1 MTANIID
8 EAPVICVTPLYHF
21 GSDSHELV
29 IPNDIRI
36 VSFDQY
42 NGPSFDGIVKRYLE
56 IYEPPYLML
65 NEPLSSR
72 CIFREDVESAV
83 RKQDKTSVP
92 MLYLDATMRLFAQ
105 LRLFKPGRLRA
116 GETFIVSR
124 NPSGASEWETWFSGR
139 ASTMT
144 IDYQRLA
151 SQTTS
156 YVLNSEEIPFLV
168 AFRERVGPFFRT
180 LESFPAFNMAFQLYG
195 VDNPP
200 TMEAVELVTAF
211 ESLITKKDE
220 TEGLTYRLAMRT
232 ANLMGRDA
240 DERKTIFRQVKQFY
254 GLRSRIVHGAEL
266 DDKLT
271 RRLEEID
278 SMRELLRRLLL
289 SLMAL
294 LSDGKRQAD
303 IPDLIDELAFD
314 EDRRKEVQ
322 KTASGFLHM

>member
-1 MTANIID
+1 MTVNIID
-8 EAPVICVTPLYHF
+8 EAPLICVTPLYHF
-21 GSDSHELV
+21 ASDSHELV
-29 IPNDIRI
+29 IPNGVRI
-36 VSFDQY
+36 VSLDRY
-42 NGPSFDGIVKRYLE
+42 IGPSFDGIVGKYLE
-56 IYEPPYLML
+56 IYEPPYLMI
-65 NEPLSSR
+65 NEPILSKS
-72 CIFREDVESAV
+72 FFKEDLDSAV
-83 RKQDKTSVP
+83 KKRDAVSIP
-92 MLYLDATMRLFAQ
+92 ALYLDATTRLFAQ

-116 GETFIVSR
+116 GETFIVHRGPAAS
-124 NPSGASEWETWFSGR
+124 SEWETVFSGR

-156 YVLNSEEIPFLV
+156 YVLNSDEIPFFV
-168 AFRERVGPFFRT
+168 AFRERAGAFFCE
-180 LESFPAFNMAFQLYG
+180 LESFPAFNTACQLYG
-195 VDNPP
+195 GDNPP

-240 DERKTIFRQVKQFY
+240 DERRAIFRQVKQFY
-254 GLRSRIVHGAEL
+254 GLRSRLVHGAEL
-266 DDKLT
+266 DDKLA
-271 RRLEEID
+271 RRLDELD

-294 LSDGKRQAD
+294 LSDGKRLTD

-322 KTASGFLHM
+322 KAASGFLHM